1 MPRPVPRRRAAPDA
15 EEYAPRSRRAAPEDE
30 PAEERRP
37 SRSRSRGALPE
48 PAPSRSRRAAPE
60 PEDDEPPS
68 RRGPAARARRQAAEP
83 EPPARA
89 RRSRPAPEPEPED
102 DELPGSLREVKAL
115 ADADFDALVAALE
128 LAEDAT
134 EDEVWD
140 AVQSADEESRLDPE
154 PPARSRRGRSSE
166 PEEPSRGRRGRG
178 RQADEDDESPARGR
192 GRRSARQDED
202 DGDDDDE
209 PQTARRGFQ
218 GFEKTRKESSS
229 FADDFKL
236 TEDEALAKFLPTV
249 ADAQH
254 VKEELADR
262 VGDLIGAEPFACYNE
277 HGLFKEL
284 NDGQRIWPCIKPKTN
299 CPICDTGH
307 KPRPVAL
314 WNVVLIPEEGEPQ
327 LVVLKAGPKLQ
338 KILARK
344 AALKTGPLD
353 KEYYSLS
360 QSAAKNDG
368 PVEYSVDV
376 VRERD
381 LSDVDGWDT
390 DPLTE
395 DEIDAFIDKAYGF
408 DFVKFP
414 TKRAAQEVARKLLDT
429 D

>member
-37 SRSRSRGALPE
+37 SRSRGRGALPE
-48 PAPSRSRRAAPE
+48 APSRSRRAARDDEPDPPSRRHKAEPEAPVRGRSRRSEPEAPARSRRAAPE
-60 PEDDEPPS
+60 PEPSADLPRSLDEVGELSDDEF
-68 RRGPAARARRQAAEP
+68 AELT
-83 EPPARA
+83 E
-89 RRSRPAPEPEPED
+89 E
-102 DELPGSLREVKAL
+102 
-115 ADADFDALVAALE
+115 LE
-128 LAEDAT
+128 LDVDAT
-134 EDEVWD
+134 NDEVWD
-140 AVQSADEESRLDPE
+140 AIEALSPPE
-154 PPARSRRGRSSE
+154 PPRRSRRGAA
-166 PEEPSRGRRGRG
+166 PAEEPSRGRRGRG
-178 RQADEDDESPARGR
+178 RQAEEDEPPARGR
-192 GRRSARQDED
+192 GRRGARGARD
-202 DGDDDDE
+202 DDDDE
-209 PQTARRGFQ
+209 PSSRTARRGFQ
-218 GFEKTRKESSS
+218 GFEKTRKETST
-229 FADDFKL
+229 FDDFKL
-236 TEDEALAKFLPTV
+236 SEEEVLAKFMPTV

-254 VKEELADR
+254 VEEGLADK
-262 VGDLIGAEPFACYNE
+262 VGDLTDAEPFACYGE

-284 NDGQRIWPCIKPKTN
+284 NDGQRVWNCLKPES
-299 CPICDTGH
+299 CPIDDTGH

-314 WNVVLIPEEGEPQ
+314 WNLVVIPEEGEPE

-360 QSAAKNDG
+360 QTAGKNDG

-381 LSDVDGWDT
+381 LSDPDGWDT
-390 DPLTE
+390 VPLTE
-395 DEIDAFIDKAYGF
+395 DELDAFIDRMPGN

-414 TKRAAQEVARKLLDT
+414 TYKALQDVARKLLNT